1 MKTIQDTAKCY
12 LYQNKS
18 EWVPVRTKVSILRD
32 SRKMTSFNF
41 DSSSPR
47 LRAKRKSFRYWRV
60 NSNWYFIS
68 LSLNNPQSSHI

>member
-32 SRKMTSFNF
+32 SRKITSFNF

-47 LRAKRKSFRYWRV
+47 LRAKRKSFRY
-60 NSNWYFIS
+60 
-68 LSLNNPQSSHI
+68 